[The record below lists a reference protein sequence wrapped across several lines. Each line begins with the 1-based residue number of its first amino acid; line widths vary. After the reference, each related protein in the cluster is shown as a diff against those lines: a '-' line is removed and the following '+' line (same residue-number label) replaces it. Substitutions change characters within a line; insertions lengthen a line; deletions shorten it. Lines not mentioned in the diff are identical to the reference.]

1 MAGKWRY
8 RLSGLAGLA
17 VVGVVAAACGTG
29 NTATDNTS
37 SVNNN
42 AVGTSMVSGLGTVL
56 VNSSGMA
63 LYFTDQDHGATVACT
78 GGCTSVWLPAVV
90 NGTTVPSGSVAGVT
104 LVKRSD
110 DGKEQLAYQ
119 GKPLYVFRADGM
131 AGQVTGNGAR
141 DSFDG
146 TAFTWHAAVVAG
158 GSAAASASAQQ
169 AGGGSVGS
177 IPGY

>member
-17 VVGVVAAACGTG
+17 VVGVMAAACGTG

-37 SVNNN
+37 GVNNN

-78 GGCTSVWLPAVV
+78 GGCISVWRPALV
-90 NGTTVPSGSVAGVT
+90 NGTSVPSGSVAGVT

-119 GKPLYVFRADGM
+119 GKPLYEFTADGM

-141 DSFDG
+141 DSFGG
-146 TAFTWHAAVVAG
+146 TAFTWHAAVVG
-158 GSAAASASAQQ
+158 GGAAASS
-169 AGGGSVGS
+169 GGVGVIS
-177 IPGY
+177 GY